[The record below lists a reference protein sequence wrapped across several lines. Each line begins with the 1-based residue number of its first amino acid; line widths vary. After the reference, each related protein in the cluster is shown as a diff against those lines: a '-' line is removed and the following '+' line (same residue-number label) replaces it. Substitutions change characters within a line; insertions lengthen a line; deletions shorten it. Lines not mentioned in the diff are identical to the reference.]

1 MDLHHRS
8 CVLVVDDDPSIR
20 VLLLALFRR
29 EGYRLLE
36 ARNGREAL
44 AQMRAQKPDLVVMDL
59 VMPEM
64 SGWEVLRER
73 AADPSLLLIPMVVVT
88 ASDIRKVLVEILD
101 QRVCGVIGKPFD
113 LDTVLT
119 TVTNCLANPNLVAP
133 AA

>member
-1 MDLHHRS
+1 
-8 CVLVVDDDPSIR
+8 
-20 VLLLALFRR
+20 
-29 EGYRLLE
+29 
-36 ARNGREAL
+36 
-44 AQMRAQKPDLVVMDL
+44 MRAQKPDLVVMDL

-101 QRVCGVIGKPFD
+101 KRVCGVIGKPFD

-119 TVTNCLANPNLVAP
+119 TVTNCLANPDLVAP
-133 AA
+133 FAA